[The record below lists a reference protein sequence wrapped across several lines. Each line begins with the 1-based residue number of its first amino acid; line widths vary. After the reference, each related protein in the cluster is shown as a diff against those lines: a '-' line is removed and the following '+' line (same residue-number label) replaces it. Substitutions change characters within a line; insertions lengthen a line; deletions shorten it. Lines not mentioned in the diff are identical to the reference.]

1 MAVWVRRVIV
11 IFPLCT
17 GVASEPGYE
26 ATTSGEQLLNSIYI
40 AHIFLHIICDRNS
53 LSYIAL
59 FL

>member
-26 ATTSGEQLLNSIYI
+26 ATTSDEQLLNSIHI

-53 LSYIAL
+53 LL
-59 FL
+59 